1 MSIVPLRWGV
11 MYVPGLRFTAYVAI
25 FRKDGT
31 VCITHGGVEIGQ
43 GIDTKVFIIVTYSLL
58 MVRRRTTRF
67 VVSNTRHLLTPLCT
81 HAIILVV
88 HGCSFHY
95 KIFQKSRCQFI
106 RRQYVMPLE
115 DPVRI
120 CCFQITKIAVVLV
133 P

>member
-58 MVRRRTTRF
+58 MMMRRRTTRF
-67 VVSNTRHLLTPLCT
+67 VVCKYSPSSYVIMHTRRYSRS
-81 HAIILVV
+81 
-88 HGCSFHY
+88 GCSFHY

-106 RRQYVMPLE
+106 RRQYMMPLE